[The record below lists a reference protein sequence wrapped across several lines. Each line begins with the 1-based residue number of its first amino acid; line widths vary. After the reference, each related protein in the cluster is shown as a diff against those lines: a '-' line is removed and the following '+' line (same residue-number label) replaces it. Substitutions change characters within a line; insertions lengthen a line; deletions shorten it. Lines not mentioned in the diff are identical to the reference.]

1 MDAGSLLVGRLRRMI
16 LRSVDRA
23 SDAFQQPLAAE
34 QIEAFALRA
43 FGRGAGVVS
52 AVELGDGTY
61 NTTYR
66 VELADGTECILRVAP
81 EPARQLR
88 AERGFM
94 RNEYAAAP
102 YFAPIAA
109 LLPRT
114 LAVDF
119 THGLIGRDYMFQSIV
134 PGVSAREGL
143 EKYPR
148 EQWRPFFRDLGA
160 ITRRIHAVRGDRF
173 GPVIGPWHATWSAA
187 VLAMLEDIAA
197 DLVDLGL
204 DAADVRELITIAAG
218 GGEILDEV
226 RVPSLLHGDLWTI
239 NVMIDPDAPAP
250 SVSGLFDCD
259 RVTWG
264 DPESDWAIYRA
275 AGRPGTERD
284 AFWDAYGPL
293 DPSPRARWRRD
304 VYEARNIAAVRLER
318 HRLGGD
324 VAGSYAELR
333 TVLDR
338 LR

>member
-1 MDAGSLLVGRLRRMI
+1 ML

-23 SDAFQQPLAAE
+23 SDAFQRPLDE
-34 QIEAFALRA
+34 DQLTALAKRA
-43 FGRGAGVVS
+43 FGTWNEVAS
-52 AVELGDGTY
+52 AIELGDGTY
-61 NTTYR
+61 NSTYR
-66 VELADGTECILRVAP
+66 VELDSGSACILRVAP

-88 AERGFM
+88 AERAFM

-119 THGLIGRDYMFQSIV
+119 THDLIGRDYMFQSIV
-134 PGVSAREGL
+134 PGIPAREGL

-148 EQWRPFFRDLGA
+148 RQWGPFFRDLGA
-160 ITRRIHAVRGDRF
+160 ISKRIHAVRGKRF

-187 VLAMLEDIAA
+187 VLAALEDIVA
-197 DLVDLGL
+197 DIDDAGL
-204 DAADVRELITIAAG
+204 DAADVRELIGIAARG
-218 GGEILDEV
+218 KEILDEV
-226 RVPSLLHGDLWTI
+226 REPRLLHGDLWTI
-239 NVMIDPDAPAP
+239 NVMVEPDAPEP
-250 SVSGLFDCD
+250 TVSGLFDCD

-293 DPSPRARWRRD
+293 DEAPHARWRRTL
-304 VYEARNIAAVRLER
+304 YEARNIAAVRLER

-324 VAGSYAELR
+324 VAASYDELGV
-333 TVLDR
+333 VLDR
-338 LR
+338 LS